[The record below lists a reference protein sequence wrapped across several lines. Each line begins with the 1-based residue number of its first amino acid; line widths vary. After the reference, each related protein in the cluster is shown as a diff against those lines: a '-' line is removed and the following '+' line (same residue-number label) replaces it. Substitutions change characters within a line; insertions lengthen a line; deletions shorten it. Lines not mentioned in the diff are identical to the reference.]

1 MKYQVMRI
9 EEDLDFGCEE
19 RGADE
24 PVMAV
29 VVLKDENGTE
39 SRIRQ
44 EDQMLY
50 DWNIEEGDTVIL
62 NENRRIAQKYSPG
75 DWTQNCN
82 SKKCRYDKIR
92 QHDAGCQ
99 SRKTDRLDLP
109 VLRRKSRTTGAGRR
123 KNRDRMHIVRYA
135 DSNRKLNDFGL

>member
-1 MKYQVMRI
+1 MKYQVVRI
-9 EEDLDFGCEE
+9 DEDIDFGCEE
-19 RGADE
+19 RSADE

-29 VVLKDENGTE
+29 VVLQDENGNE

-62 NENRRIAQKYSPG
+62 NENGELRKVLSG

-82 SKKCRYDKIR
+82 SKNVDTTKFVNMMQAVK
-92 QHDAGCQ
+92 AGKQIDWICPFC
-99 SRKTDRLDLP
+99 SGTVERLEP
-109 VLRRKSRTTGAGRR
+109 ERR
-123 KNRDRMHIVRYA
+123 KNRNRMHIVRYA

>member
-62 NENRRIAQKYSPG
+62 NENGELRKVLSG

-82 SKKCRYDKIR
+82 SKNVDKIR

>member
-62 NENRRIAQKYSPG
+62 NENGELRKVLSG

-82 SKKCRYDKIR
+82 SKNVDTTKQIDWICPFCSGTVERLEQKGGKNVI
-92 QHDAGCQ
+92 GCTSCDMWIQ
-99 SRKTDRLDLP
+99 IE
-109 VLRRKSRTTGAGRR
+109 
-123 KNRDRMHIVRYA
+123 N
-135 DSNRKLNDFGL
+135 

>member
-62 NENRRIAQKYSPG
+62 NENGELRKVLSG
-75 DWTQNCN
+75 DWTQN
-82 SKKCRYDKIR
+82 CRYDKIR

>member
-50 DWNIEEGDTVIL
+50 DWNIEEGDAEL
-62 NENRRIAQKYSPG
+62 QFE
-75 DWTQNCN
+75 
-82 SKKCRYDKIR
+82 KCRYDKIR
-92 QHDAGCQ
+92 QHDAGRQ

-109 VLRRKSRTTGAGRR
+109 VLQRNSRTTGAGRR